1 MIVNLP
7 SGVSQ
12 SRTIQ
17 SITGNKVTVTTAYS
31 ETPVVEAVWVIES
44 DELYAQQYRVI
55 TVTDNNDGTFT
66 IIGANHD
73 PDKFDRIDTG
83 AIIDQR
89 PVSVI
94 PPGKPVAACE
104 HRDQLVFR
112 GSAKYQ
118 RRNDAREL
126 GPGAERYRL

>member
-1 MIVNLP
+1 M
-7 SGVSQ
+7 
-12 SRTIQ
+12 R
-17 SITGNKVTVTTAYS
+17 
-31 ETPVVEAVWVIES
+31 
-44 DELYAQQYRVI
+44 LYAQQYRVI

-66 IIGANHD
+66 IVGANHD

-94 PPGKPVAACE
+94 PPGNQSPPANIVISSFSVVQQNISVE
-104 HRDQLVFR
+104 TMRV
-112 GSAKYQ
+112 S
-118 RRNDAREL
+118 L